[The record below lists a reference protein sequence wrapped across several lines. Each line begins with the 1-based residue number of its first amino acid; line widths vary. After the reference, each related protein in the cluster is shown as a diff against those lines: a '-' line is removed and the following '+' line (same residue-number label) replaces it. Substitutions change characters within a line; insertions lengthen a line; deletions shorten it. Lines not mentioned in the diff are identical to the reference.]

1 MNEWSFIFLEEISK
15 VAINLDIV
23 GKKSE
28 PVEFEY
34 TWKDCVLY
42 ALGIGAQR
50 EELGFLFE
58 RGELKVFPTFAAIPA
73 LLASGSMRG
82 DLGANPVMILHGAQK
97 VILHRTIPPE
107 GKLSTTAEVKAI
119 YDKVKMAIVEVET
132 KTTTA
137 EGKPLFDNIIT
148 TVCRGEGG
156 FGGDRGPEAKKIMPP
171 KGKAPDFS
179 VSYKTQENQALL
191 YRLSGDLNP
200 LHADPEF
207 AQKAGYDLP
216 ILHGLCTFGYA
227 GRAVLHSVCDS
238 DPSKFKSF
246 SVRFTEVVFP
256 GDTITTEGWSDEP
269 GGYIIQAKTQNG
281 KVVLGNAYAEVAA

>member
-1 MNEWSFIFLEEISK
+1 MNEWSFISLEEISR

-58 RGELKVFPTFAAIPA
+58 KGELKVFPTFAAIPA
-73 LLASGSMRG
+73 LLASISVRG
-82 DLGANPVMILHGAQK
+82 DLGADPVMILHGAQK
-97 VILHRTIPPE
+97 VILHRSIPPE
-107 GKLSTTAEVKAI
+107 GKLSTTVEVKAI
-119 YDKVKMAIVEVET
+119 YDKVKMALVEVET

-137 EGKPLFDNIIT
+137 EGKPLFDNLIT

-191 YRLSGDLNP
+191 YRLSGDFNP

-238 DPSKFKSF
+238 DPAKFKSF
-246 SVRFTEVVFP
+246 SARFTEAVFP
-256 GDTITTEGWSDEP
+256 GDTITTEGWKDAP

-281 KVVLGNAYAEVAA
+281 KVVLGNAYAEVAE